1 MWAMMGMMA
10 SSADL
15 VAPAASAA
23 CAMRWDRAAALVA
36 RACLVNGRGGGDG
49 KTLVVTRAYDTNVAE
64 YDTPLLVSHHPACCW
79 PRAPAAV
86 VGRLWGG
93 GTWGGR
99 VTFAFPP
106 PSLGA

>member
-49 KTLVVTRAYDTNVAE
+49 KTLSHEHT
-64 YDTPLLVSHHPACCW
+64 TPTLLSIP
-79 PRAPAAV
+79 PRFWCLTPHA
-86 VGRLWGG
+86 VGRA
-93 GTWGGR
+93 R
-99 VTFAFPP
+99 PR
-106 PSLGA
+106 